1 MRLSSS
7 SSGVLSTLVSSRSA
21 RISCLDAALHRLA
34 VTLALGELRQRVKP
48 AVLPIADQR
57 RRIGLPCS
65 RFARRQTRR
74 ACMPLFGLC
83 CRYRRFG

>member
-1 MRLSSS
+1 
-7 SSGVLSTLVSSRSA
+7 LSTLVSSRSA

>member
-1 MRLSSS
+1 
-7 SSGVLSTLVSSRSA
+7 LSTLVSSRSA

-65 RFARRQTRR
+65 RL
-74 ACMPLFGLC
+74 PLFGLC